1 MRIAVALVLALA
13 LCAPAARADHED
25 HPARND
31 GDAFHHEHSERH
43 EPAHEH
49 RLYGDHD
56 ACEYE
61 LADPVPTPLHPGGID
76 DQRAACLRTEVGIN
90 VTSHALID
98 PPGFH
103 GHLGG
108 DVVLDLRHVFHAEL
122 ELGARLSL
130 VDFNFV
136 QTAVTKATELV
147 YGPLLLSAA
156 WGRRLAP
163 SARFAI
169 VGAAEVPYT
178 RTEREVVHSGG
189 ELSLLVTGALTEH
202 WTLHTRLGAIWA
214 IASSEGGTTERLA
227 IRAGADFAW
236 RSRGSRIALITGLET
251 SAGFTGGLDTV
262 MLREGFQLHLGDLY
276 RFVVGLGIPITGN
289 DQTTAILS
297 LGISREL

>member
-1 MRIAVALVLALA
+1 MKRVLAIVLG
-13 LCAPAARADHED
+13 LCSSARADHAE

-31 GDAFHHEHSERH
+31 GDPFKHEHSERY
-43 EPAHEH
+43 EPPHQH

-61 LADPVPTPLHPGGID
+61 LADPVPTPLHPAGID

-98 PPGFH
+98 TDEFH

-122 ELGARLSL
+122 EVGARLSL

-136 QTAVTKATELV
+136 QTAVNKATETI
-147 YGPLLLSAA
+147 YGPLLLSIA

-169 VGAAEVPYT
+169 VASAELPYT
-178 RTEREVVHSGG
+178 RTEREVLHSGG
-189 ELSLLVTGALTEH
+189 ELSGLVTGALTEH
-202 WTLHTRLGAIWA
+202 WTLHTRLGGVWSV
-214 IASSEGGTTERLA
+214 ASSEAGTSPRLA
-227 IRAGADFAW
+227 IRAGFDLAW
-236 RSRGSRIALITGLET
+236 RSQGSRIALITGAET

-262 MLREGFQLHLGDLY
+262 MLREGFQLHVGDLY
-276 RFVVGLGIPITGN
+276 RFVVGIGIPLTGN
-289 DQTTAILS
+289 DRTTAIVS
-297 LGISREL
+297 MGVSREL